1 MLKKKWFF
9 CLFFTLSLFISGCS
23 TLSHELYKGD
33 SLRIAVVGK
42 VPEVEDKNI
51 FFYHITLEDLKNETL
66 LINADHDA
74 VFIMPEKLSEA
85 DSEKYVET
93 YQKLNIPTF
102 FIGTMKA
109 TIPFTFKDAIY
120 NDVAD
125 VSPKTYAAGYLYDPE
140 TELGETW
147 RFTKEKDNEEKIT
160 EKEIKII
167 YSDIF
172 STINFIK

>member
-1 MLKKKWFF
+1 VLKKKWFF

-23 TLSHELYKGD
+23 TPSHEIYKGD
-33 SLRIAVVGK
+33 SLRIGVVGK
-42 VPEVEDKNI
+42 APEVEDKNI
-51 FFYHITLEDLKNETL
+51 FFSDINLEDLKNETL
-66 LINADHDA
+66 SVNADHDA
-74 VFIMPEKLSEA
+74 VFIMPEELIEA
-85 DSEKYVET
+85 DSEKYVEV
-93 YQKLNIPTF
+93 YQQLNIPTF

-140 TELGETW
+140 NELGETW
-147 RFTKEKDNEEKIT
+147 RFTKEKDDEKKIT
-160 EKEIKII
+160 EKEIEII

-172 STINFIK
+172 STINSIN